1 MFCMEGVNQKYLDD
15 LKSNVR
21 SKISNIDLYQ
31 YKGSVS
37 KLLGLTVE
45 VKLPGLKIGDLCY
58 IEAANG
64 ERKPAEVVAFK
75 GDVAQLLLLYDGAG
89 IGQGSLVTTTGAPIM
104 IPVGDFLLGRLINPM
119 GEPIDGKPLDLT
131 HAVWRPTD
139 GMAPKPLE
147 RPIITEMFSTGIRA
161 IDACMTFG
169 CGQRMGLF
177 AGSGVGKS
185 TLLGMIAR
193 NSDAEVN
200 VVALIGERGREVKE
214 FVEDALGPE
223 GMKRSVIV
231 CSTGDQP
238 PLIRQK
244 CLLAAT
250 AVCEYFRDQGKK
262 VFLMTDTVTRCAMAG
277 REVGLSI
284 GEPPTMKGYPPSIFS
299 WLQKVLERAGNSEKG
314 SITAFYTV
322 LMEGDDITDPIVDTV
337 RGITDGHIFLSR
349 KVAEANHYPAIDVLG
364 SISRLMSSI
373 ASKEHKQAAAKMRT
387 LMSLYRENKDLIDV
401 GMYVPGSN
409 PRLDVAIQMMPK
421 INAFLQQRTDE
432 AVNMQNTIDTLVN
445 MMADV
450 DI

>member
-1 MFCMEGVNQKYLDD
+1 MDGVNQEYLDS
-15 LKSNVR
+15 LKLKVR
-21 SKISNIDLYQ
+21 NQLKDAELYQ

-58 IEAANG
+58 IETYTG
-64 ERKPAEVVAFK
+64 EKKPAEVVAFK

-89 IGQGSLVTTTGAPIM
+89 IGQGSLVQTQGKPII
-104 IPVGDFLLGRLINPM
+104 IPMGDFLLGRIINPL
-119 GEPIDGKPLDLT
+119 GVPIDGRPLDT
-131 HAVWRPTD
+131 TNAVWRPIE
-139 GMAPKPLE
+139 GPPPEPFE
-147 RPIITEMFSTGIRA
+147 RPIITEMFSTGVRA
-161 IDACMTFG
+161 IDSCLTMG
-169 CGQRMGLF
+169 GGQRLGLF

-193 NSDAEVN
+193 NSDADVN

-214 FVEDALGPE
+214 FIEDALGEE
-223 GMKRSVIV
+223 GMKKSVLV

-250 AVCEYFRDQGKK
+250 AVCEFFRDQGKK

-299 WLQKVLERAGNSEKG
+299 WLQKVLERAGNSPKG
-314 SITAFYTV
+314 SITALYTV
-322 LMEGDDITDPIVDTV
+322 LMEGDDISDPIVDIV
-337 RGITDGHIFLSR
+337 RGIVDGHIFLSR
-349 KVAEANHYPAIDVLG
+349 KVAEMNHYPAIDVLG

-373 ASKEHKQAAAKMRT
+373 ATPEHKEAASKMRKI
-387 LMSLYRENKDLIDV
+387 LAMYRENKDLIDV
-401 GMYVPGSN
+401 GMYQPGTN
-409 PRLDVAIQMMPK
+409 PKLDTAIQMMPQV
-421 INAFLQQRTDE
+421 NAFLQQRTSDI
-432 AVNMQNTIDTLVN
+432 VSMDTTINTLVQ
-445 MMADV
+445 MMQGIDV
-450 DI
+450 